1 MRWLDFGI
9 CWYYTDMIELLP
21 DEEIL
26 FSVETPLGFRV
37 RTTVSYWTIITT
49 IKHPVMLGREADVQ
63 ATLRAPDEVRLSQT
77 DEQIYLF
84 YRFDG
89 AKRWVCAVTKRLN
102 GEGFLVTAYRTSGI
116 KEGIHIWPK

>member
-1 MRWLDFGI
+1 M
-9 CWYYTDMIELLP
+9 TELLS

-49 IKHPVMLGREADVQ
+49 IKHPVMVGREADVQ
-63 ATLRAPDEVRLSQT
+63 ATLRAPDEVRLSRT

-84 YRFDG
+84 YRSDG
-89 AKRWVCAVTKRLN
+89 AKRWVCVISKRLN
-102 GEGFLVTAYRTSGI
+102 GEGYIVTAYRTSGI
-116 KEGIHIWPK
+116 KEGIHLWPK

>member
-1 MRWLDFGI
+1 ME
-9 CWYYTDMIELLP
+9 YYPELLS

-49 IKHPVMLGREADVQ
+49 IKHPVMVGREADVE

-77 DEQIYLF
+77 DEKGQSW
-84 YRFDG
+84 DCH
-89 AKRWVCAVTKRLN
+89 AKRQQCDPQC
-102 GEGFLVTAYRTSGI
+102 G
-116 KEGIHIWPK
+116 